1 MRLMKI
7 SDRRSFCYCKVK
19 SLREF
24 DVKKVHI
31 KVGDFIYAMLYP
43 SNHWYLFNTMDESEG
58 KQYELMIGAVEGKDF
73 EDIKEET
80 TNKEND

>member
-1 MRLMKI
+1 MRLSKL
-7 SDRRSFCYCKVK
+7 SDRKTFSYCKVK
-19 SLREF
+19 SLKEF

-43 SNHWYLFNTMDESEG
+43 SNHWYLFNTNDETEG
-58 KQYELMIGAVEGKDF
+58 RQHELMVCAVEGKDF